1 MARPGRAYWKGFLR
15 LSLVTIAVEVYNA
28 VDAAAEISFNQ
39 IHKPTGKRV
48 NYVKSVAG
56 VGPID
61 NKDIVKGYAI
71 DKDVYVTLEP
81 TELDAIRLETKK
93 TLDLNEFVDRK
104 EIDPRYFERPYY
116 IVPADEYAAEGYLVI
131 REALREMDKVGI
143 GQVTMSGREYLVAV
157 GPIDKGLGMEILRY
171 ANEIRS
177 AETYFNDLPNLKI
190 EREMVALATELIT
203 RKSAEF
209 APEKYRNHYAEA
221 LQELVKEKAK
231 GQKIV
236 TAEEPEPQ
244 RGTVINLMEALKKSV
259 QGGAKA
265 APEKPP
271 AEKPP
276 AKAPASKRKTGTR
289 RS

>member
-28 VDAAAEISFNQ
+28 IDTAADISFNQ

-48 NYVKSVAG
+48 NYVKTVPG
-56 VGPID
+56 VGPVES
-61 NKDIVKGYAI
+61 KDIVKGYAI
-71 DKDVYVTLEP
+71 DKDTYVTLE
-81 TELDAIRLETKK
+81 TEELEAIRLETKK

-143 GQVTMSGREYLVAV
+143 GQVTMAGREYLVAV
-157 GPIDKGLGMEILRY
+157 APIGKGLGMEILRY

-190 EREMVALATELIT
+190 DQEMVALATELIN
-203 RKSAEF
+203 RKAAGFE
-209 APEKYRNHYAEA
+209 PQRYRNHYAEA
-221 LQELVKEKAK
+221 LHELVKEKAK
-231 GQKIV
+231 GKKIV
-236 TAEEPEPQ
+236 TAEEPEPV
-244 RGTVINLMEALKKSV
+244 RGTVINLMDALRKSV
-259 QGGAKA
+259 QSGG
-265 APEKPP
+265 
-271 AEKPP
+271 
-276 AKAPASKRKTGTR
+276 KAPATKAPDKPAAGAKRKTGSR
-289 RS
+289 RG

>member
-28 VDAAAEISFNQ
+28 VDNAAEISFNQ

-56 VGPID
+56 IGPID

-71 DKDVYVTLEP
+71 DKDVYVTLE
-81 TELDAIRLETKK
+81 TEELDQIKLETKK

-157 GPIDKGLGMEILRY
+157 GPIEKGLGMEILRY
-171 ANEIRS
+171 ANEIRA
-177 AETYFNDLPNLKI
+177 AETYFNDLPTLKI
-190 EREMVALATELIT
+190 DREMVALATELIS
-203 RKSAEF
+203 RKAAEF
-209 APEKYRNHYAEA
+209 APQKYRNHYVEA

-231 GQKIV
+231 GKKIV

-244 RGTVINLMEALKKSV
+244 RGTVINLMDALRKSV
-259 QGGAKA
+259 QSGAKT
-265 APEKPP
+265 P
-271 AEKPP
+271 AEKTPAEKAP
-276 AKAPASKRKTGTR
+276 AKASTPKRKTGTR
-289 RS
+289 RA